1 MRLSEITA
9 RTVHQMSFSETNAM
23 TTHTEDRDRLRPFF
37 ELDHV
42 DPAKIPISE
51 IKRLQDLGIDNDSL
65 SLALTHQARQRLQGV
80 KINTLDQILGLSPP
94 DAANNRSL
102 KNRLHETC
110 ADQILHS
117 VDLKMRRNET
127 YLKRRKR
134 GEPHITGVPVWAY
147 SIEENGEEQA
157 AFTERLSSEERR
169 LILKI
174 GNETWMRGRE
184 LAGERRKGRI
194 LNRTETLI
202 AAFTDAP
209 QRVLGYLATF
219 QMKAQGQCYPS
230 HEWIAKK
237 TGKSRRGVQMAL
249 KVLQGLGFIDWL
261 NRFKNND
268 DPAKPPREQTSNI
281 YRCRIPQWLR
291 HLFNIEQQPLPDDE
305 KARHEAN
312 NETLVQ
318 MLLSATPA
326 ERVQMLP
333 SDPVSRTQLV
343 TAAIRMD
350 NRAKVN
356 HPNNPLRERSTC
368 APPGIIQ

>member
-249 KVLQGLGFIDWL
+249 KVLQGWASSTGSTVLKTTTTQQSLPVSKHRTSIAAGFR
-261 NRFKNND
+261 NGFVTCS
-268 DPAKPPREQTSNI
+268 TSNNNPSPMTKKRATRRTTKRLCKCFCQQLRPNAS
-281 YRCRIPQWLR
+281 RCFP
-291 HLFNIEQQPLPDDE
+291 
-305 KARHEAN
+305 
-312 NETLVQ
+312 
-318 MLLSATPA
+318 
-326 ERVQMLP
+326 
-333 SDPVSRTQLV
+333 
-343 TAAIRMD
+343 AIR
-350 NRAKVN
+350 
-356 HPNNPLRERSTC
+356 
-368 APPGIIQ
+368 